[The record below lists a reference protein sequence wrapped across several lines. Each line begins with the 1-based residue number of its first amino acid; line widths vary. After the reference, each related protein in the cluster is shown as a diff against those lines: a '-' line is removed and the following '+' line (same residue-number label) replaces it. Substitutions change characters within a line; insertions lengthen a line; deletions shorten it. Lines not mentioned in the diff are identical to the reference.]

1 MMIQKVHRQPIDS
14 DTKPPITGP
23 KTLKDR
29 QCHDG
34 LRGVMLP
41 TGPRSGPM
49 ENRDIALP
57 R

>member
-1 MMIQKVHRQPIDS
+1 MIQKVHRQPIDS

-29 QCHDG
+29 QCHDDLHG
-34 LRGVMLP
+34 GMPP
-41 TGPRSGPM
+41 TGPRSGPIK
-49 ENRDIALP
+49 NRDIALP

>member
-1 MMIQKVHRQPIDS
+1 MIQKVHRQPIDS
-14 DTKPPITGP
+14 DTKPPTIGP

-29 QCHDG
+29 QCHDD
-34 LRGVMLP
+34 LRGVMPP

-49 ENRDIALP
+49 KNRDIALP